1 MMKNVFDNKSVLVT
15 GGAGSI
21 GSVIVKKLL
30 AEYRPQQVRV
40 FDQDEEAMFNIS
52 QEFASNPHIRFF
64 MGDIRDKE
72 RIIWAMRD
80 VDYVF
85 HTAALK
91 HVALSEYNPFE
102 AIKTNVLG
110 TENVVMAAIKNNV
123 KKFINISTDKAS
135 IPFSTMGASKLLAER
150 ITAAA
155 NYYKGTGRTVCS
167 SVRFGNVLASSGSV
181 VPIFCNQIKL
191 GKPITIT
198 DKRMI
203 RFFMTINQAVELI
216 FKATSIARGGEVFIL
231 KMPALRIIDLAQV
244 LLEDYSV
251 KLNRKTTDITI
262 KEIGIRPGEKITE
275 QLVTPLESEYTLEM
289 KDMFVIPPIVE
300 NPDLKLQSI
309 NEKIDYY
316 KSIGAHKI
324 DKKSLKIPKLL
335 TKDQIRK
342 LLKDIQI
349 I

>member
-1 MMKNVFDNKSVLVT
+1 MKTIFENKSILVT

-21 GSVIVKKLL
+21 GSVIVEKLL
-30 AEYRPQQVRV
+30 NECNPDQVRV
-40 FDQDEEAMFNIS
+40 FDQDEEAMFGMSRKFNQKPS
-52 QEFASNPHIRFF
+52 IRLF

-72 RIIWAMRD
+72 RVNWAMRD
-80 VDYVF
+80 VDFVF

-102 AIKTNVLG
+102 AVKTNVLG
-110 TENVVMAAIKNNV
+110 TENIVMAAIKNNV

-155 NYYKGTGRTVCS
+155 NHYKGTSPTICA

-181 VPIFCNQIKL
+181 VPIFCDQIL
-191 GKPITIT
+191 SGKAVTIT

-203 RFFMTINQAVELI
+203 RYFMTINQAVELI
-216 FKATSIARGGEVFIL
+216 FKATNIAKGGEVFIL
-231 KMPALRIIDLAQV
+231 KMPALKIVDLAQV
-244 LLEDYSV
+244 LIEEYAPLHN
-251 KLNRKTTDITI
+251 KKAQNIKI

-275 QLVTPLESEYTLEM
+275 ELVTPLESEYTLEM
-289 KDMFVIPPIVE
+289 KEMYVIPPIVE
-300 NPDLKLQSI
+300 NPDLKLTAI
-309 NEKIDYY
+309 NKRIEYY
-316 KSIGAHKI
+316 LNLGAHQI
-324 DKKSLKIPKLL
+324 DKKQLKSKNLL
-335 TKDQIRK
+335 SKDQIKK
-342 LLKDIQI
+342 LLKETKI